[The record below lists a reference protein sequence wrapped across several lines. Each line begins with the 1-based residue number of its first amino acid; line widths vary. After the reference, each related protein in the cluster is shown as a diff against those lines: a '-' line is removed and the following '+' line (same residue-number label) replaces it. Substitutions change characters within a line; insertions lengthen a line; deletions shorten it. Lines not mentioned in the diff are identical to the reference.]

1 MTARLCGGC
10 LQSNP
15 VSVSRGVSQPDRV
28 SEEPSDLFSEEEE
41 AASST
46 AAKANGVHSDDDNDL
61 FAGEDT
67 LPPNNICQF
76 TRDSAASTASCSWLY
91 HFSWRSCTDNIILQQ
106 QQTSMVTACFTQ
118 LKIMQTC

>member
-1 MTARLCGGC
+1 M
-10 LQSNP
+10 
-15 VSVSRGVSQPDRV
+15 SVSRGVSQPDRV
-28 SEEPSDLFSEEEE
+28 SEEPSDLFSEE

-76 TRDSAASTASCSWLY
+76 TRDSAPSTASCS
-91 HFSWRSCTDNIILQQ
+91 
-106 QQTSMVTACFTQ
+106 
-118 LKIMQTC
+118 

>member
-1 MTARLCGGC
+1 M
-10 LQSNP
+10 
-15 VSVSRGVSQPDRV
+15 SVSRGVSQPDRV

-46 AAKANGVHSDDDNDL
+46 ASKANGVHSDDDNDL

-76 TRDSAASTASCSWLY
+76 TRDCSIHSFLLLAVS
-91 HFSWRSCTDNIILQQ
+91 FFMAILHR
-106 QQTSMVTACFTQ
+106 
-118 LKIMQTC
+118 

>member
-1 MTARLCGGC
+1 M
-10 LQSNP
+10 
-15 VSVSRGVSQPDRV
+15 SVSRGVSQPDRV

-67 LPPNNICQF
+67 LPANNICQL
-76 TRDSAASTASCSWLY
+76 TRDSTASTASCSWLY
-91 HFSWRSCTDNIILQQ
+91 DFSWRSCTDNIILQVQ
-106 QQTSMVTACFTQ
+106 QQQKPSMVTACFT
-118 LKIMQTC
+118 